1 MADLWRSKD
10 HCNSS
15 RPSEWLREVP
25 CFLCLWDSRADSEH
39 FVKKQWPSREQFVP
53 GAHSVK
59 CAPLVDSS
67 KIVLPALHIKLG
79 LMKAFVKGLD
89 KNHAGFKYL
98 SEKFPE
104 ISDAKLKEGIF
115 IGPQIRK
122 LLEDNEFSSRL
133 ASVELQAW
141 NSFKDIVHQ
150 FLGNYKSD
158 DYENIVKS
166 LISNFQALGCRMS
179 IKLHFLD
186 SHINYFPE
194 NLGDYSEEQG
204 ERFHQDICNME
215 AISGAVERQHD
226 G

>member
-1 MADLWRSKD
+1 
-10 HCNSS
+10 
-15 RPSEWLREVP
+15 
-25 CFLCLWDSRADSEH
+25 
-39 FVKKQWPSREQFVP
+39 
-53 GAHSVK
+53 
-59 CAPLVDSS
+59 
-67 KIVLPALHIKLG
+67 
-79 LMKAFVKGLD
+79 MKAFVKGLD

-133 ASVELQAW
+133 ASVELQAS

-166 LISNFQALGCRMS
+166 LISNF
-179 IKLHFLD
+179 
-186 SHINYFPE
+186 
-194 NLGDYSEEQG
+194 
-204 ERFHQDICNME
+204 
-215 AISGAVERQHD
+215 
-226 G
+226 